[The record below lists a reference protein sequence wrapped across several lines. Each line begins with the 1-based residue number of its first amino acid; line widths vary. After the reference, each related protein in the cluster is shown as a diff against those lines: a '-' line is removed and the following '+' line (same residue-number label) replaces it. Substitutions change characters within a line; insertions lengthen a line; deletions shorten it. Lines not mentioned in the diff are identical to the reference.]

1 LYYVENKVSNV
12 IVYVPDYSRLYS
24 LSFKK
29 VIFSLILIVCKCTNT
44 SIKSLICDPKHM
56 KTKQKTT

>member
-1 LYYVENKVSNV
+1 V

-44 SIKSLICDPKHM
+44 SIKSLICDM